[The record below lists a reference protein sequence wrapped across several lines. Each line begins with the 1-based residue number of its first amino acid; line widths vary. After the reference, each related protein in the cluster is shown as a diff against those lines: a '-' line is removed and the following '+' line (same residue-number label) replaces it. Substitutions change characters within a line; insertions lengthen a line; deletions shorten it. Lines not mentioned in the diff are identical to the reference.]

1 MRIVIPSGVIDASER
16 ACRVGC
22 AASADDVRPEARVV
36 VLAPFPPRMNFSA
49 EDVRFADER
58 EVFPPEFSKLEDEAF
73 DVFFAFHAIAVSS
86 SRECGLRPHF
96 CILRA

>member
-1 MRIVIPSGVIDASER
+1 
-16 ACRVGC
+16 
-22 AASADDVRPEARVV
+22 
-36 VLAPFPPRMNFSA
+36 MNFSP

-58 EVFPPEFSKLEDEAF
+58 EVFPPEFGKLEDEAF

-96 CILRA
+96 LILRA